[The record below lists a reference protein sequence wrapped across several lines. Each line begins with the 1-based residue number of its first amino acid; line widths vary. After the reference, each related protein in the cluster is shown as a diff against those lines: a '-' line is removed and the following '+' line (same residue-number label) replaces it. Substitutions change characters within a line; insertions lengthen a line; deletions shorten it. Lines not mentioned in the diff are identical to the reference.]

1 MGSQYQVSLHVRLKA
16 NTYPDS
22 PMKGQAVELVVDET
36 WLVSVD
42 ENNSVKIHEYEV
54 VALA

>member
-16 NTYPDS
+16 DTYPDS
-22 PMKGQAVELVVDET
+22 PMKGQAVDLVVNET

-54 VALA
+54 VALP